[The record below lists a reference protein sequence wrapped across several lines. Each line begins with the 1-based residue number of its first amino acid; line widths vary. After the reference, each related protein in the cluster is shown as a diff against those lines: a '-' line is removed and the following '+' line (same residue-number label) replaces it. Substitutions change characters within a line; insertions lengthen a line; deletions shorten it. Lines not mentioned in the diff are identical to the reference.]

1 MYRHHPKWA
10 EVIRLVREG
19 AIGDLLAV
27 QSWFSYYNDDPHNIR
42 NRPENGGGAV
52 MDIGCYNINVSRML
66 FDDEP
71 TSISA
76 TVRRDPTMG
85 IDTLTSAVLE
95 FPGGGQAT
103 FTCSIR
109 AEDDQRVH
117 IVGTSGRIDVEI
129 PFNSPP
135 DRQTRIFVTKG
146 GDPPVDPAIET
157 HVFAAANQYTIQAH
171 LFAQA
176 ILDDTAAPV
185 PISDAI
191 ANMRVIETV
200 LDPVGAPQLTSRP
213 VQAPVSSRA
222 EAQTNPRTR
231 KALAISEFFADVG
244 RIAFEGPDARNELAY
259 RVYEPDRMVLG
270 KRMEDHL
277 RIAVCYWHSFNW
289 PSSDVFGAGTLDR
302 P

>member
-1 MYRHHPKWA
+1 MFYWQTEDHFRITQDNVFSCATGETFVLHLRNKI
-10 EVIRLVREG
+10 VIGQGGVPGHGTWKLTDSV
-19 AIGDLLAV
+19 
-27 QSWFSYYNDDPHNIR
+27 SYYNDDPHNIR

-200 LDPVGAPQLTSRP
+200 LDP
-213 VQAPVSSRA
+213 
-222 EAQTNPRTR
+222 
-231 KALAISEFFADVG
+231 
-244 RIAFEGPDARNELAY
+244 
-259 RVYEPDRMVLG
+259 
-270 KRMEDHL
+270 
-277 RIAVCYWHSFNW
+277 
-289 PSSDVFGAGTLDR
+289 
-302 P
+302 